1 MENEKNAV
9 VYADVLTKEQAASLF
24 KEYFDDA
31 PVADALAGIAN
42 IHLPFLSASEIIHA
56 FADSYPLDGGGLA
69 VITHKPE
76 DSDYPAVD
84 LLKNNSVASVYQET
98 DAYHAVE
105 CVKHNFLF
113 GFDKTFFPL
122 LSVNDVLK
130 TFASLFRIKRGL
142 RIRLSDGTDD
152 GLSYHEKKEQSV
164 FMMKKGIADVPRLP
178 LEEKDKELC
187 DSIAKKLEM
196 LAA

>member
-1 MENEKNAV
+1 MTEH
-9 VYADVLTKEQAASLF
+9 
-24 KEYFDDA
+24 FDDA
-31 PVADALAGIAN
+31 PVADALAEIAS

-56 FADSYPLDGGGLA
+56 FADSYPLDGGGL
-69 VITHKPE
+69 VVMTHAAE
-76 DSDYPAVD
+76 DSDYPAAD
-84 LLKNNSVASVYQET
+84 LLDDDSVATICTEA
-98 DAYHAVE
+98 DAYHAVG
-105 CVKHNFLF
+105 CVKNDLIF
-113 GFDKTFFPL
+113 GFCKTFFPL

-130 TFASLFRIKRGL
+130 TFASLFRIKRSL
-142 RIRLSDGTDD
+142 RIRLSDGIDD

-187 DSIAKKLEM
+187 DNIAKKLEM

>member
-31 PVADALAGIAN
+31 PVADALAEIAN
-42 IHLPFLSASEIIHA
+42 IHLPFLSAGEIIHA
-56 FADSYPLDGGGLA
+56 FADAYPLDGGGLA
-69 VITHKPE
+69 VMTHAPE
-76 DSDYPAVD
+76 DSDYPAID
-84 LLKNNSVASVYQET
+84 LLKNNSVASVYLET

-105 CVKHNFLF
+105 CAKHNFLF

-142 RIRLSDGTDD
+142 RIRLSDGIDD
-152 GLSYHEKKEQSV
+152 GLSYHEKKEQSI
-164 FMMKKGIADVPRLP
+164 FLMKKGIADVPHLP